1 MKYKVVTVIV
11 CLALLLTVVLPGT
24 WAVSA
29 DSSSNGTALS
39 AETAPGD
46 VTQESTEATETSES
60 TAASSEPSEETTV
73 STQPEGT
80 QPSEA
85 TNPVDPTETTA
96 ASQPEQT
103 GDVCQCGGDCGN
115 EACVCVCHV
124 VEKLLRTTDVEEFY
138 TIMENMTPEQIA
150 SLTPRHNQLLEEH
163 LAAIEPQPAPAI
175 VLEESEAPVP
185 SVIEMPTV
193 NYTNVAPF
201 GDPVTGK

>member
-11 CLALLLTVVLPGT
+11 CLALLLTVALPGT
-24 WAVSA
+24 WAVSS
-29 DSSSNGTALS
+29 DSSSNGTVLS

-46 VTQESTEATETSES
+46 VTQEATET
-60 TAASSEPSEETTV
+60 SSEPSEETTV
-73 STQPEGT
+73 PTQHEET

-85 TNPVDPTETTA
+85 TEPVDPTETTA

-103 GDVCQCGGDCGN
+103 GDVCQCGGSCGN

-150 SLTPRHNQLLEEH
+150 SLTQRHIQLLDEH

-175 VLEESEAPVP
+175 VLEESEPPVP
-185 SVIEMPTV
+185 SVIETPTV

>member
-11 CLALLLTVVLPGT
+11 CLALLLTVALPGT
-24 WAVSA
+24 WAVSS
-29 DSSSNGTALS
+29 DSSSNGTVLS

-46 VTQESTEATETSES
+46 VTQEATET
-60 TAASSEPSEETTV
+60 SSEPSE
-73 STQPEGT
+73 
-80 QPSEA
+80 
-85 TNPVDPTETTA
+85 ETTA

-103 GDVCQCGGDCGN
+103 GDVCQCGGSCGN

-150 SLTPRHNQLLEEH
+150 SLTQRHIQLLDEH

-175 VLEESEAPVP
+175 VLEESEPPVP
-185 SVIEMPTV
+185 SVIETPTV

>member
-11 CLALLLTVVLPGT
+11 CLALLLTVALPGT
-24 WAVSA
+24 WAVSSG
-29 DSSSNGTALS
+29 SSSSGTALS

-46 VTQESTEATETSES
+46 VTQESTETT
-60 TAASSEPSEETTV
+60 EPSEEITV
-73 STQPEGT
+73 PTQPEDT
-80 QPSEA
+80 LPSEA
-85 TNPVDPTETTA
+85 TDPVDPTETTV

-103 GDVCQCGGDCGN
+103 GDVCQCGGSCGN
-115 EACVCVCHV
+115 DACVCVCHV

-150 SLTPRHNQLLEEH
+150 SLTQRHIQLLEEH

-185 SVIEMPTV
+185 SIIEMPTV